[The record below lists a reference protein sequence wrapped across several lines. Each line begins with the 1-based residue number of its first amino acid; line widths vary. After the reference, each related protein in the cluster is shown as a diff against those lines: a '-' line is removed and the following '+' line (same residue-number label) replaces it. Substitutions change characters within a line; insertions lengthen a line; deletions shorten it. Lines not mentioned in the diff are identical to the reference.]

1 MATYTAI
8 ADVSETLVALL
19 RDEFAARD
27 DVFTM
32 DGEAVSLV
40 APDAVDEESATR
52 LSLSLYRIEE
62 NASMKNTD
70 MGRAS
75 DPTVSQ
81 EPPLALDLYYLVTAY
96 PGGGSADGTAAT
108 VEQQRVLGLAM
119 QTFHDNAVLSDEQLS
134 GSLDSDVDLQ
144 ISLVSTSVDELT
156 GLWSTVP
163 DAAFQPSAVYH
174 VGPVLIDS
182 RQREEVTPVTDRETT
197 VDRTPEYPSLSE
209 R

>member
-8 ADVSETLVALL
+8 ADVSESLIGLL
-19 RDEFAARD
+19 RDRFAVRD
-27 DVFTM
+27 DVFSM
-32 DGEAVSLV
+32 DGKAVSLV
-40 APDAVDEESATR
+40 APDAVDAESETR

-70 MGRAS
+70 LGRPS
-75 DPTVSQ
+75 DPTISQ
-81 EPPLALDLYYLVTAY
+81 EPPLALDLYYLVAAY
-96 PGGGSADGTAAT
+96 PGGSTDETAAT

-119 QTFHDNAVLSDEQLS
+119 QTFHDNAVLSDDQLT
-134 GSLDSDVDLQ
+134 GSLDPDVELQ

-182 RQREEVTPVTDRETT
+182 RQRDEVTPVADRETT
-197 VDRTPEYPSLSE
+197 VDRPPE

>member
-19 RDEFAARD
+19 RDRVAARD
-27 DVFTM
+27 DVFAM
-32 DGEAVSLV
+32 DEEAVSLA
-40 APDAVDEESATR
+40 APDAVDGESATR

-62 NASMKNTD
+62 NASMKNSDLSPT
-70 MGRAS
+70 AS
-75 DPTVSQ
+75 SPTVSQ
-81 EPPLALDLYYLVTAY
+81 EPPLVLDLYYLLTAY
-96 PGGGSADGTAAT
+96 PGGGSADVTTAT

-119 QTFHDNAVLSDEQLS
+119 QTFHDNAVLRDKQLS
-134 GSLDSDVDLQ
+134 GSLDSDLDLQ
-144 ISLVSTSVDELT
+144 ISLVNTPADELT

-174 VGPVLIDS
+174 VGPVLLDS

-197 VDRTPEYPSLSE
+197 VDHTAEE
-209 R
+209 